1 LSNHSEY
8 KEFIFNEKIDKD
20 SLSALYEDDYA
31 YIEEIFSITLTQ
43 LQPDIARLPVAFKAN
58 DLSELKKQVHKI
70 KPSFGFVGMDATQA
84 LCKAFED
91 KCALATNTL
100 SLSVE
105 FEELFRD
112 VTEAAMIIEDE
123 LKKLKEYNKS

>member
-1 LSNHSEY
+1 MSSHSKY

-43 LQPDIARLPVAFKAN
+43 LHPDIARLPVAFKAN

-84 LCKAFED
+84 LCRAFED
-91 KCALATNTL
+91 KCALASNTL
-100 SLSVE
+100 SLSGE
-105 FEELFRD
+105 FEMLLRD

-123 LKKLKEYNKS
+123 LKKLKEHNKS